1 MLACSCESEL
11 ASRDGSKC
19 FHDKVTL
26 ALPYPSLQRLHAVLG
41 LDWDPN
47 LPNDATGVV
56 VVVHEVDGHA
66 RFGLARR
73 QYRFEHV
80 VAEHALPAEFWQER
94 GGSVEDA
101 PAERR

>member
-1 MLACSCESEL
+1 MLACSCESKL
-11 ASRDGSKC
+11 AGRDASKC
-19 FHDKVTL
+19 LHDDFTL

-41 LDWDPN
+41 LDWNPN

-66 RFGLARR
+66 RFRLARR
-73 QYRFEHV
+73 QHRFEHM
-80 VAEHALPAEFWQER
+80 VAEHALPAEFGQER
-94 GGSVEDA
+94 GVSVEDA